1 MWCEKIF
8 THNAALLRPQIL
20 RAARQSCFHVVLV
33 TASMLSS
40 PSSCL
45 HILEALHRPAAR
57 SVIFIDP
64 DPELWK
70 NDGLGRHLRAA
81 HVQELIKVP
90 RELGIHSQKS
100 SAQWLYVGKCS
111 KALTYKNVTRDA
123 GGDVS

>member
-1 MWCEKIF
+1 MWCEEIF

-45 HILEALHRPAAR
+45 HILEALRRPAAR

-70 NDGLGRHLRAA
+70 KDGLGRPLRPSHA
-81 HVQELIKVP
+81 QELIQALSA
-90 RELGIHSQKS
+90 LGMH
-100 SAQWLYVGKCS
+100 CS
-111 KALTYKNVTRDA
+111 KVLCP
-123 GGDVS
+123 DVLLRQVF

>member
-1 MWCEKIF
+1 VWCEEIF

-40 PSSCL
+40 PSACL

-70 NDGLGRHLRAA
+70 KDGLGRPLRPALA
-81 HVQELIKVP
+81 QELIQALSA
-90 RELGIHSQKS
+90 LGIHSQKS
-100 SAQWLYVGKCS
+100 SVLMCS
-111 KALTYKNVTRDA
+111 LTTY
-123 GGDVS
+123 